1 MFYKKILIYSNN
13 REIQEVKNLEM
24 YKSLPQKE
32 KKEYYNNFFDNASN
46 TLQLL
51 DENNALSQSI
61 AVIFR
66 NVLKTLAIEIEDTRS
81 DFPEYIKKMIDAG
94 ILYKDGRRV
103 VNTLKDVANFLI
115 KKLNI
120 EISIKF
126 LIETFLRD
134 DYTPYSIISAKRA
147 YNLSK

>member
-1 MFYKKILIYSNN
+1 
-13 REIQEVKNLEM
+13 M
-24 YKSLPQKE
+24 YKSLSQKE

-51 DENNALSQSI
+51 DENDALSQSI

-66 NVLKTLAIEIEDTRS
+66 NVLKTHAIEIEDTQS
-81 DFPEYIKKMIDAG
+81 DFPEYIKKMIGAG

-103 VNTLKDVANFLI
+103 VNTLEDVANFLV

-134 DYTPYSIISAKRA
+134 DYSPYSISSAKRA
-147 YNLSK
+147 YNYRNNYKNKGYNYISV

>member
-1 MFYKKILIYSNN
+1 LFYKKILIYSNN